1 MPLLLVV
8 VVLLAGHVIFQE
20 FQKWKGKPEMKN
32 FKNLA
37 IVAAV
42 IVAAGLVFALKHNQ
56 AQSSESAPAVAAEA
70 VRTSTEAT
78 DGAAETPAALPRMVD
93 LGADKCIPC
102 KMMAPI
108 LNEVAEATDGTATI
122 YKLNVDEQQQV
133 AAQYGIRSIPT
144 MILFKDGKEVER
156 IVGVKSKEA
165 VIASINKVQ

>member
-1 MPLLLVV
+1 MKMKGLIIALVVIAVVAILLVRSYN
-8 VVLLAGHVIFQE
+8 
-20 FQKWKGKPEMKN
+20 KMKN
-32 FKNLA
+32 
-37 IVAAV
+37 
-42 IVAAGLVFALKHNQ
+42 
-56 AQSSESAPAVAAEA
+56 APAVADSELIEHLTAQNFA
-70 VRTSTEAT
+70 HKTKNGVV
-78 DGAAETPAALPRMVD
+78 LVD
-93 LGADKCIPC
+93 FWADWCIPC

-165 VIASINKVQ
+165 VIASIKKVQ

>member
-1 MPLLLVV
+1 MKMKGIIIAAVV
-8 VVLLAGHVIFQE
+8 IAVVAVLIIRSYN
-20 FQKWKGKPEMKN
+20 KMKN
-32 FKNLA
+32 
-37 IVAAV
+37 
-42 IVAAGLVFALKHNQ
+42 
-56 AQSSESAPAVAAEA
+56 APAVADSELIEHLTAQNFA
-70 VRTSTEAT
+70 HKTKNGIV
-78 DGAAETPAALPRMVD
+78 LVD
-93 LGADKCIPC
+93 FWADWCMPC

>member
-1 MPLLLVV
+1 MKMKGLIIALIVIAVVAILLVRSYN
-8 VVLLAGHVIFQE
+8 
-20 FQKWKGKPEMKN
+20 KMKN
-32 FKNLA
+32 
-37 IVAAV
+37 
-42 IVAAGLVFALKHNQ
+42 
-56 AQSSESAPAVAAEA
+56 APAVADSELIEHLTAQNFAHKTKNGVE
-70 VRTSTEAT
+70 
-78 DGAAETPAALPRMVD
+78 LVD
-93 LGADKCIPC
+93 FWADWCMPC

-108 LNEVAEATDGTATI
+108 LNEVAVATDGTATI